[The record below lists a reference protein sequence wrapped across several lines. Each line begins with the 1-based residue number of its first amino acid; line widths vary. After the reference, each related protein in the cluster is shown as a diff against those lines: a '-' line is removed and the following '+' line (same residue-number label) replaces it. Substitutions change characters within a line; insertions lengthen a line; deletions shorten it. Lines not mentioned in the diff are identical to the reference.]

1 MTVNS
6 KPILFSSCMFD
17 LKYYYIYQ
25 IFSLIYW
32 CEMSMFQLKK
42 SYNCEGKNNS
52 NIENSIWIGET
63 NVYNG
68 MKIK

>member
-1 MTVNS
+1 
-6 KPILFSSCMFD
+6 
-17 LKYYYIYQ
+17 
-25 IFSLIYW
+25 
-32 CEMSMFQLKK
+32 MSMFQLKK